1 MPTWIWTAIVVV
13 GVLAVG
19 ALVWWTSGRSPLRK
33 GGVGLT
39 ADQRLQVDQH
49 RLDAT
54 LRSNLGLGP
63 NNPGGR

>member
-1 MPTWIWTAIVVV
+1 MPTWMEMTILVI
-13 GVLAVG
+13 GVLVVG

-33 GGVGLT
+33 GGAGLT
-39 ADQRLQVDQH
+39 ADQRLRIDQH

-54 LRSNLGLGP
+54 LRSNPGLGP